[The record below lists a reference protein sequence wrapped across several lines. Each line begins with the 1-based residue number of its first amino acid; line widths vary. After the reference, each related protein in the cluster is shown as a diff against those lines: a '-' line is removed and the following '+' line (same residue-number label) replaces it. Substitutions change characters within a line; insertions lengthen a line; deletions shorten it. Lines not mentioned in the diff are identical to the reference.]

1 MTLGLAERQGGL
13 FNVAVARCEA
23 ELPAASIYRLL
34 HRERDRLFGDELFSD
49 LYVKHGRR
57 SIPPSILAV
66 VMVLQRLEGCS
77 DREAVDR
84 FAYDLRWRYAAGIDD
99 ETGSFAHTVLV
110 ELRARLR
117 GSGDPDRIFRV
128 TTELARQAGLVGVR
142 RVLDSAPLY
151 DAVATQDTVT
161 LLRGAVRGLLR
172 ACPAELAAAVRAAL
186 VRDDDYAAAGKPVC
200 DWEDAAAREQ
210 LVDALFR
217 DGYRALGVLWGRQ
230 LGPEVAQ
237 AAELLATVIGQ
248 DIEETADGRFVIAQG
263 VAPDRV
269 ISVVD
274 PQARHGHKSTA
285 RGFDGYKGHVAIDPD
300 TEVITAAE
308 VGPANA
314 GDAAMAAALLA
325 DLPGAPGGPEPSAA
339 DAGPADQAASAAT
352 DQAPADQ
359 APADQA
365 PVVYGDAAYGTG
377 ALLADLDQRGITA
390 MTKVAAPTAPAGHF
404 TKQQFRIDLDQHT
417 VTCPAR
423 LQVPIIPARQGGGV
437 ARFGRAC
444 QVCPLQ
450 GSCTSSPA
458 GRTITIHPHE
468 TRLQAARQRQ
478 RDPAWRADYRAHRPT
493 VERKLAHLLRRR
505 HGGRR
510 ARVRGR
516 VRVAQ
521 DWRLLAAAVNL
532 ARFAVLGVHS
542 RSGGW
547 AVVSA

>member
-13 FNVAVARCEA
+13 FNVAVQRCEA
-23 ELPAASIYRLL
+23 ELPEVSVYRLL
-34 HRERDRLFGDELFSD
+34 HAERDRLFPDELFAD
-49 LYVKHGRR
+49 LYVHHGRR
-57 SIPPSILAV
+57 SVPPSILAV

-84 FAYDLRWRYAAGIDD
+84 FCYDLRWRYAAGVDD
-99 ETGSFAHTVLV
+99 AVGSFAHTVLV

-117 GSGDPDRIFRV
+117 ASGDPDRIFRV
-128 TTELARQAGLVGVR
+128 TCELARNAGLVGAR
-142 RVLDSAPLY
+142 RVLDSAPLF

-161 LLRGAVRGLLR
+161 LLRGAIRGLLR
-172 ACPAELAAAVRAAL
+172 ACPAKLEAAVRAAL
-186 VRDDDYAAAGKPVC
+186 VREDDYQAAGKPVC
-200 DWEDAAAREQ
+200 DWDDPAAREQ

-217 DGYRALGVLWGRQ
+217 DGYWALGALRDRR
-230 LGPEVAQ
+230 LGAEVAQ

-248 DIEETADGRFVIAQG
+248 DIEETADGRFIIAQG

-274 PQARHGHKSTA
+274 PQARHGHKSNA

-300 TEVITAAE
+300 SEVITAAE
-308 VGPANA
+308 VGAANA

-325 DLPGAPGGPEPSAA
+325 DLPQAGSGQDPSAA
-339 DAGPADQAASAAT
+339 AAALTDRAAA
-352 DQAPADQ
+352 APTEQ

-377 ALLADLDQRGITA
+377 ALLAELQGRGVTA

-404 TKQQFRIDLDQHT
+404 SKQQFHVDLDQGT

-423 LQVPIIPARQGGGV
+423 LSVPITPARQGGGL

-444 QVCPLQ
+444 GVCPLAS
-450 GSCTSSPA
+450 SCTSSPA
-458 GRTITIHPHE
+458 GRTVTIHPQE
-468 TRLQAARQRQ
+468 TRLQAARARQ

-510 ARVRGR
+510 ARVRGLL
-516 VRVAQ
+516 RVAQ

-532 ARFAVLGVHS
+532 ARFAALGVRS
-542 RSGGW
+542 RPGGW
-547 AVVSA
+547 AAAAAA

>member
-1 MTLGLAERQGGL
+1 MTLGRAERQGRLGS
-13 FNVAVARCEA
+13 VAVARCEA
-23 ELPAASIYRLL
+23 ELPERSIYRLL
-34 HRERDRLFGDELFSD
+34 HQERDRLFPDELFAD

-84 FAYDLRWRYAAGIDD
+84 FAYDLRWRYAAGVDD
-99 ETGSFAHTVLV
+99 ETPGFAHTVLV

-117 GSGDPDRIFRV
+117 SSQDPDRIFRV

-142 RVLDSAPLY
+142 RVLDSAPLF

-161 LLRGAVRGLLR
+161 LLRGAIRGLLR
-172 ACPAELAAAVRAAL
+172 ACSPELAAAVRAAL
-186 VRDDDYAAAGKPVC
+186 VREDDYQAAGKPVC
-200 DWEDAAAREQ
+200 DWEDPAARER

-217 DGYRALGVLWGRQ
+217 DGYRALGALRGRK
-230 LGPEVAQ
+230 LGPEVAE
-237 AAELLATVIGQ
+237 AFALLATVIGQ

-274 PQARHGHKSTA
+274 PQARHGHKSNA

-300 TEVITAAE
+300 SELITAAE
-308 VGPANA
+308 VGAANA
-314 GDAAMAAALLA
+314 GDAAMAATLLA
-325 DLPGAPGGPEPSAA
+325 DLPTGSAA
-339 DAGPADQAASAAT
+339 DPSQPAAAA
-352 DQAPADQ
+352 QPPPAPI
-359 APADQA
+359 
-365 PVVYGDAAYGTG
+365 VYGDAAYGTG
-377 ALLADLDQRGITA
+377 ALLADLDQRGVTA
-390 MTKVAAPTAPAGHF
+390 MTRVAAPTAPAGHF

-423 LQVPIIPARQGGGV
+423 LSVPIIAARHGGGV

-444 QVCPLQ
+444 QACPLQ
-450 GSCTSSPA
+450 PCCTSSTA

-468 TRLQAARQRQ
+468 ARLQAARGRQ

-516 VRVAQ
+516 LRVAQ

-532 ARFAVLGVHS
+532 ARFAALGV
-542 RSGGW
+542 RARPGGW
-547 AVVSA
+547 PAAAA

>member
-13 FNVAVARCEA
+13 FNVAVQRCEA
-23 ELPAASIYRLL
+23 ELPQRSIYRLL
-34 HRERDRLFGDELFSD
+34 HAERDRLFADELFSD
-49 LYVKHGRR
+49 LYVQHGRR
-57 SIPPSILAV
+57 SVPPSVLAV

-84 FAYDLRWRYAAGIDD
+84 FCYDLRWRYAAGVDD
-99 ETGSFAHTVLV
+99 QTPGFVHTVLV

-117 GSGDPDRIFRV
+117 ASTDPDRIFRV
-128 TTELARQAGLVGVR
+128 TCELARQVGLVGVR
-142 RVLDSAPLY
+142 RVLDSAPLF

-161 LLRGAVRGLLR
+161 LLRGAIRGLLR
-172 ACPAELAAAVRAAL
+172 VCPAELASLVRAAL
-186 VRDDDYAAAGKPVC
+186 ARGDDYEQAGKPVC
-200 DWEDAAAREQ
+200 DWEDPRAREQ

-217 DGYRALGVLWGRQ
+217 DGYRALGALRGHR
-230 LGPEVAQ
+230 LGLEVAQ

-248 DIEETADGRFVIAQG
+248 DIQETADGRFIIAQG

-274 PQARHGHKSTA
+274 PQARHGHKSNA

-300 TEVITAAE
+300 SEVITAAE
-308 VGPANA
+308 VGAANA

-325 DLPGAPGGPEPSAA
+325 DLPHAGGGQQPAA
-339 DAGPADQAASAAT
+339 AEAGVGL
-352 DQAPADQ
+352 ADQ
-359 APADQA
+359 APADPA

-377 ALLADLDQRGITA
+377 ALLAELDQRGVTA
-390 MTKVAAPTAPAGHF
+390 MTKVVAPTAPAGHF
-404 TKQQFRIDLDQHT
+404 TKQQFRIDLDQGT

-423 LQVPIIPARQGGGV
+423 LTVPIIPARGGSGV

-444 QVCPLQ
+444 AACPLA
-450 GSCTSSPA
+450 SACTSSPA
-458 GRTITIHPHE
+458 GRTVTVHPQE
-468 TRLQAARQRQ
+468 ARLQAARSRQ

-493 VERKLAHLLRRR
+493 VERKLAHLLRR

-510 ARVRGR
+510 ARVRGLLR
-516 VRVAQ
+516 VGQ

-532 ARFAVLGVHS
+532 ARFATLGVHL
-542 RSGGW
+542 RPGGW
-547 AVVSA
+547 AVAAV

>member
-1 MTLGLAERQGGL
+1 MTLGLVERQGRLG
-13 FNVAVARCEA
+13 NVAVQRCEA
-23 ELPAASIYRLL
+23 ELPERSIYRLL
-34 HRERDRLFGDELFSD
+34 HVERDRLFPDELVAD
-49 LYVKHGRR
+49 LYVHHGRR
-57 SIPPSILAV
+57 SVPPSILAV

-84 FAYDLRWRYAAGIDD
+84 FAYDLRWRYAAGVDD
-99 ETGSFAHTVLV
+99 EQPGFVHTVLV

-117 GSGDPDRIFRV
+117 ASTDPDRVFRV

-142 RVLDSAPLY
+142 RVLDSAPLF

-161 LLRGAVRGLLR
+161 LLRGAIRGLLR
-172 ACPAELAAAVRAAL
+172 ACSPQLATLVRAAL
-186 VRDDDYAAAGKPVC
+186 ARDDDYLAAGKPVC
-200 DWEDAAAREQ
+200 DWDDPQAREQ

-217 DGYRALGVLWGRQ
+217 DGYRALGALRGHQ

-237 AAELLATVIGQ
+237 AAELLATIIGQ
-248 DIEETADGRFVIAQG
+248 DIQETTDGRFIIAQG

-274 PQARHGHKSTA
+274 PQARHGHKSNA

-300 TEVITAAE
+300 SEVICAAE

-314 GDAAMAAALLA
+314 GDAAMAPVLLA
-325 DLPGAPGGPEPSAA
+325 DLPQAGGGAS
-339 DAGPADQAASAAT
+339 ASAAEAVPT
-352 DQAPADQ
+352 DQT
-359 APADQA
+359 

-377 ALLADLDQRGITA
+377 ALLTDLAQRGITA
-390 MTKVAAPTAPAGHF
+390 MAKVAAPTAPAGHF
-404 TKQQFRIDLDQHT
+404 TKAQFRIDLEAGR

-423 LQVPIIPARQGGGV
+423 LSVPIIPARQGGGV

-444 QVCPLQ
+444 AVCPLA
-450 GSCTSSPA
+450 SACTSSRA

-468 TRLQAARQRQ
+468 ARLQAARRRQ

-516 VRVAQ
+516 LRVAQ
-521 DWRLLAAAVNL
+521 DFRLLAAAVNL
-532 ARFAVLGVHS
+532 ARFATLGVRS
-542 RSGGW
+542 RPSGW
-547 AVVSA
+547 AVAAA

>member
-1 MTLGLAERQGGL
+1 MTLGRAERQGRLG
-13 FNVAVARCEA
+13 NVAVARCEA
-23 ELPAASIYRLL
+23 ELPERSIYRLL
-34 HRERDRLFGDELFSD
+34 HQERDRLFPDELFAD

-84 FAYDLRWRYAAGIDD
+84 FAYDLRWRYAAGVDD
-99 ETGSFAHTVLV
+99 ETPGFAHTVLV

-117 GSGDPDRIFRV
+117 SSQDPDRIFRV

-161 LLRGAVRGLLR
+161 LLRGAIRGLLR
-172 ACPAELAAAVRAAL
+172 ACSPELAARVRAAL
-186 VRDDDYAAAGKPVC
+186 ARDDDYAAVGKPVC
-200 DWEDAAAREQ
+200 DWDDQAAREQ

-217 DGYRALGVLWGRQ
+217 DGYRALGALRGLK

-237 AAELLATVIGQ
+237 AFALLATVIGQ

-274 PQARHGHKSTA
+274 PQARHGHKSNA

-300 TEVITAAE
+300 SEVICAAE
-308 VGPANA
+308 VGAANT
-314 GDAAMAAALLA
+314 GDAAMAATLLA
-325 DLPGAPGGPEPSAA
+325 DLPTGSAA
-339 DAGPADQAASAAT
+339 DPTQPAAT
-352 DQAPADQ
+352 AQPPPAPI
-359 APADQA
+359 
-365 PVVYGDAAYGTG
+365 VYGDAAYGTG
-377 ALLADLDQRGITA
+377 ALLADLAQRGVTA

-404 TKQQFRIDLDQHT
+404 TKQQFRLDQHT

-423 LQVPIIPARQGGGV
+423 LSVPIIPARHGGGV

-450 GSCTSSPA
+450 ASCTSSPA

-468 TRLQAARQRQ
+468 ARLQAARGRQ

-516 VRVAQ
+516 LRVAQ

-532 ARFAVLGVHS
+532 ARIAALGVRS
-542 RSGGW
+542 RPGGW
-547 AVVSA
+547 PAAAA

>member
-1 MTLGLAERQGGL
+1 MTLGLAERQGRLG
-13 FNVAVARCEA
+13 NVAVARCEA
-23 ELPAASIYRLL
+23 ELPEGSVYRLL
-34 HRERDRLFGDELFSD
+34 HAERDRLFPDELFGD
-49 LYVKHGRR
+49 LYVHHGRR
-57 SIPPSILAV
+57 SVPPSILAV

-84 FAYDLRWRYAAGIDD
+84 FAYDLRWRYAAGVDD
-99 ETGSFAHTVLV
+99 EQGGFVHTVLV

-117 GSGDPDRIFRV
+117 ASADPDRIFRV
-128 TTELARQAGLVGVR
+128 TCELARQAGLLGVR
-142 RVLDSAPLY
+142 RVLDSAPLF

-161 LLRGAVRGLLR
+161 LLRGAIRGLLR
-172 ACPAELAAAVRAAL
+172 ACPAELASLVRAAL
-186 VRDDDYAAAGKPVC
+186 QRDDDYAAAGKPVC

-217 DGYRALGVLWGRQ
+217 DGYRALDALRGVK
-230 LGPEVAQ
+230 LGPEVAK

-248 DIEETADGRFVIAQG
+248 DIQETPDGRFIIAQG
-263 VAPDRV
+263 VTPDRV

-274 PQARHGHKSTA
+274 PQARHGHKSNA

-300 TEVITAAE
+300 SEVITAAE
-308 VGPANA
+308 VGAANA

-325 DLPGAPGGPEPSAA
+325 DLPAAVDPNAPPAA
-339 DAGPADQAASAAT
+339 DPATGAAPT
-352 DQAPADQ
+352 DQATA
-359 APADQA
+359 ATTELA

-377 ALLADLDQRGITA
+377 ALLAELDQRGITA
-390 MTKVAAPTAPAGHF
+390 MTKVAAPTAPQGHF
-404 TKQQFRIDLDQHT
+404 TKQQFRIDLEAGT

-423 LQVPIIPARQGGGV
+423 LQVPIIPARGGGGV

-450 GSCTSSPA
+450 ACCTSSRA
-458 GRTITIHPHE
+458 GRTITIHPQE
-468 TRLQAARQRQ
+468 ARLQATRHRQ

-516 VRVAQ
+516 LRVAQ

-532 ARFAVLGVHS
+532 ARFAVLGV
-542 RSGGW
+542 RVRPGGW
-547 AVVSA
+547 AVAPA